1 MLEVKRRR
9 VLFQQTYLYVP
20 FALFTPLI
28 DLLEGEHLD
37 VHEDDGHW
45 LVLIVPVVSECHSP
59 YPVPDVGH
67 PDCALG
73 TQVSLAVEVVCLRGN
88 NFQVGQM
95 CVSSPHKGGT

>member
-1 MLEVKRRR
+1 MLHW
-9 VLFQQTYLYVP
+9 THLYVP
-20 FALFTPLI
+20 SALFTSLV
-28 DLLEGEHLD
+28 DVLEGEHLD

-45 LVLIVPVVSECHSP
+45 LVLVVPVISKCHPP

-88 NFQVGQM
+88 EF
-95 CVSSPHKGGT
+95 

>member
-1 MLEVKRRR
+1 MLH
-9 VLFQQTYLYVP
+9 LPHLYVP
-20 FALFTPLI
+20 FALCTPLI

-45 LVLIVPVVSECHSP
+45 LLLVVPVVSEGHSP

-67 PDCALG
+67 PDRALG
-73 TQVSLAVEVVCLRGN
+73 TQVSLAMEVVFLNGN
-88 NFQVGQM
+88 KFLGWM